1 MLIAGVSGPE
11 ETLLVV
17 SLTEELRRLGHRV
30 GRAEARGDVLVVALA
45 SGGRVTAAPPADP
58 RAWPDALGR
67 LARSLDPQL
76 ELLLVEG
83 PERRET
89 DELPVVEVVVP
100 RGASLT
106 APGTLLA
113 AASGADSARDL
124 ALLVERRVL
133 GGAAGRSLDAAVGR
147 RRARRPLGRA
157 LGAALHRALA
167 VLGRAGRR
175 G

>member
-11 ETLLVV
+11 KTLLVV

-83 PERRET
+83 PERRDT

-100 RGASLT
+100 RGAST
-106 APGTLLA
+106 TGAGPGSPASVGVSASGGGSGSAAATA
-113 AASGADSARDL
+113 AASMCL
-124 ALLVERRVL
+124 
-133 GGAAGRSLDAAVGR
+133 
-147 RRARRPLGRA
+147 
-157 LGAALHRALA
+157 
-167 VLGRAGRR
+167 
-175 G
+175 